1 MPGKMI
7 YIVDELDFMR
17 SIQSAMEADG
27 PEDLTASTND
37 AMRRANSTTN
47 RPSTDPTRTSE
58 DTQQEDATNTERGN
72 MSGDM
77 SNVTPDDPN
86 AAAPTDTGANPEE
99 GGDDG
104 TGLDDLGGADGGDDM
119 SMDDGTG
126 DDMGGDMGG
135 SMGEEDPLPPA
146 TAEQGRQI
154 INLQTNMSAF
164 YQTISNMLNILSNYA
179 APSSDPDLRD
189 LYNNCVDHVS
199 EIKAILEDTFDT
211 PITSVNYPNKLRKYV
226 ALRHAYSAILEM
238 LDIHFDVLSEQLG
251 VINTTSGTSD
261 TQTSK

>member
-7 YIVDELDFMR
+7 YIADELDFMKH
-17 SIQSAMEADG
+17 IKSAMEAENDG

-37 AMRRANSTTN
+37 AMRRVNSTTN
-47 RPSTDPTRTSE
+47 KPSTEPTRTSE
-58 DTQQEDATNTERGN
+58 DTQQEDAASTERGN

-77 SNVTPDDPN
+77 SNITPEDPNTANTPD
-86 AAAPTDTGANPEE
+86 TGDNPAE
-99 GGDDG
+99 GDD
-104 TGLDDLGGADGGDDM
+104 TGLDDLGGMGGEDDMGMDGG
-119 SMDDGTG
+119 T
-126 DDMGGDMGG
+126 DDMGGMSGG
-135 SMGEEDPLPPA
+135 MGEEDQLPHA

-154 INLQTNMSAF
+154 VNLQTNMSAF
-164 YQTISNMLNILSNYA
+164 YQKIANMLNILSNYA
-179 APSSDPDLRD
+179 APTSDPDLRD

-199 EIKAILEDTFDT
+199 EIKAILEDTSNT

-251 VINTTSGTSD
+251 VVKSATGNSD